1 MKVTKVILKQ
11 STNAISILYVLDGKN
26 LGIVL
31 TPEKILENINELQLA
46 RDLLHR
52 ACMEI
57 ISMAT
62 NDELVNEIDNFL
74 DNTISWDDAAEQSV
88 QRTAGTP
95 CEYCGLSDGKHDI
108 SKHVA
113 YIRSR

>member
-26 LGIVL
+26 TGIIL
-31 TPEKILENINELQLA
+31 TPEKILENINDLQLA

-74 DNTISWDDAAEQSV
+74 DNTISWDDAAEHSV
-88 QRTAGTP
+88 HPTGAG
-95 CEYCGLSDGKHDI
+95 CG
-108 SKHVA
+108 
-113 YIRSR
+113 R